1 MKFSDMAL
9 CETLLKNVEKLH
21 YKSPTPIQEK
31 SIPHLLLGK
40 DLIGIAE
47 TGSGKTASFLLPL
60 LQYFH
65 LNPRELNEKRKIKA
79 LILAPTREL
88 AHQINDSI
96 ARYGKGLGLKTT
108 VIIGGVGPN
117 PQLKEIKLGVDILV
131 ATTGRLVDFLR
142 TDEVDLSLVEYFVL
156 DEADK
161 MLDLGFSADVERI
174 VKKLPKKRQTAIY
187 SATMPDRV
195 DELCE
200 KILTDPIRVEVG
212 IQNVPIDR
220 IEQKIYFVR
229 TEKKERLLAV
239 LLDKENIKKALVF
252 TRTKEA
258 ANQLVV
264 DIARHGF
271 KALAIHGNK
280 TNGARM
286 KSLNDFKKGE
296 IEVLVATDI
305 AARGIDVPDVECVF
319 NFELPNE
326 VENYIHRVGRTAR
339 AGKNGRAI
347 SFCDMDEEEEYL
359 TAIEDYLEFSIPVDE
374 NLPYLGGNNVIKRT
388 KHNKKRPQQKGGPVK
403 KTNKRR

>member
-40 DLIGIAE
+40 DLIGVAE

-96 ARYGKGLGLKTT
+96 SRYGKGLGLKST

-258 ANQLVV
+258 ANQLVI

-296 IEVLVATDI
+296 IEVLIATDI

-326 VENYIHRVGRTAR
+326 VENYVHRIGRTAR